1 MAKLETS
8 GGGIDRVTK
17 VHSNIHLEPQHHSA
31 HTHTHE
37 KVVTIIMTGDCNIS
51 KQNYNSLCDNMVT
64 IKQVRALLSTLAQKK
79 IVHLAKPDRY
89 DPNGFVTV
97 ANEYQADN
105 KLVNVEVK

>member
-1 MAKLETS
+1 MKTKITEMEKQVLSDIVNSEFS
-8 GGGIDRVTK
+8 SDGYGLMCGID
-17 VHSNIHLEPQHHSA
+17 Q
-31 HTHTHE
+31 
-37 KVVTIIMTGDCNIS
+37 MFF
-51 KQNYNSLCDNMVT
+51 SLP

>member
-1 MAKLETS
+1 MEKQVLDDIAFSDFSSDGYGLMC
-8 GGGIDRVTK
+8 GID
-17 VHSNIHLEPQHHSA
+17 Q
-31 HTHTHE
+31 
-37 KVVTIIMTGDCNIS
+37 MWF
-51 KQNYNSLCDNMVT
+51 SLP

-97 ANEYQADN
+97 AKEFQVKTDEGY